1 MKKLLFVVSAICFC
15 VILFLGI
22 LFLSTQK
29 RAVRNTGLD
38 FFPTPTPV
46 SFSTQGK
53 PQALRIISIS
63 PPSGTQDVPTHQTFT
78 ITFNKPVASK
88 DLDIS
93 ITPNISFA
101 TSFNTDTVTVTP
113 TDALSENSQY
123 LLFVRVRDE
132 QVYTF
137 TYLTPLNPS
146 VNPPDNMQEIER
158 DTAKNN
164 NPDQYL
170 RLFMPYSTDTFAVYS
185 DYSYDSPPH
194 YYFLVTLIG
203 QDENKSKS
211 DFLSWVSSLGLTK
224 NQIKSLDVRYQK
236 SATSE

>member
-1 MKKLLFVVSAICFC
+1 MKKIAFIISGISICLLLLLSMA
-15 VILFLGI
+15 
-22 LFLSTQK
+22 FLSARKKSIQTP
-29 RAVRNTGLD
+29 GLN

-46 SFSTQGK
+46 SFSIQGK
-53 PQALRIISIS
+53 PQDLKIISVS
-63 PPSGTQDVPTHQTFT
+63 PQDGTQNVSAHQKFVLKFNRPVSNADVT
-78 ITFNKPVASK
+78 
-88 DLDIS
+88 IS
-93 ITPNISFA
+93 ITPSVAFS
-101 TSFNTDTVTVTP
+101 TSFNTDTVTITP
-113 TDALSENSQY
+113 TDSLLENSQY
-123 LLFVRVRDE
+123 LLFVRVKDQ

-185 DYSYDSPPH
+185 DYSYDAPPH
-194 YYFLVTLIG
+194 YYFLVTLLG

-211 DFLSWVSSLGLTK
+211 DFISWVSSLGLTK
-224 NQIKSLDVRYQK
+224 NQISSLDIKYQ
-236 SATSE
+236 SSSTSE